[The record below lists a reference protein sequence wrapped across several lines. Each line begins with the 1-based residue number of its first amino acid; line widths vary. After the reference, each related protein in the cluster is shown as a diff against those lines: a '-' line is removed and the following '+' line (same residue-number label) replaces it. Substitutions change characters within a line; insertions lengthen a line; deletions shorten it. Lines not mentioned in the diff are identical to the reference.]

1 MAKMTLKLPK
11 AAVSMREGT
20 IIKWLV
26 ADGGAVTVGQ
36 DLYELE
42 TEKATLEVPSPFAGT
57 ITLVGQTGVVYP
69 VGEPIAEIE
78 TAASAAS

>member
-20 IIKWLV
+20 IVKWLV
-26 ADGGAVTVGQ
+26 ADGGTVTVGQ
-36 DLYELE
+36 NLYELE
-42 TEKATLEVPSPFAGT
+42 TEKATMEVPSPFAGT

-69 VGEPIAEIE
+69 IGEPIAEIE
-78 TAASAAS
+78 TAVSTTT